1 MANQLLTT
9 QMITREIL
17 RILSEKLTFLNKIN
31 RSYDDRYARTGAKIG
46 DTLQIRVPTH
56 GPIRQG
62 RIMQPGDLVDKVVP
76 LAVANQTGVDFTF
89 SSAEMAL
96 DIDDFSERY
105 LAQRVADL
113 AVSIESSV
121 LTSSF
126 AQIGA
131 QVGDPAGR
139 LTLNAALQAGK
150 QLTDQL
156 APAQPRYLMM
166 NTAGNLQMVQDTKSL
181 FNSQPLLADQYADG
195 IVARAAGFDWFESTV
210 MPIISRGTATGYL
223 TNGVPA
229 NGATTLAVDTGTGA
243 VAAGNVFTIVGVNAV
258 HPQTK
263 ADLGYLQKFVV
274 TTDAGSGA
282 GTWNISP
289 AITYSGPEQNVTAAP
304 ADSIGITI
312 DGTAGSGATYG
323 GNLAFSRDA
332 VAFVTADLPLPPK
345 KDASRMTWKG
355 LSLRLIQDYDTIN
368 DMYLTRA
375 DVLWGSNVIRPELA
389 VRIANDPTLLTP
401 P

>member
-17 RILSEKLTFLNKIN
+17 RILTEKLTFLNKIN

-56 GPIRQG
+56 GPIRSG
-62 RIMQPGDLVDKVVP
+62 RIMQPGALVDKVVP
-76 LAVANQTGVDFTF
+76 LTVATQRGVDFTF
-89 SSAEMAL
+89 SSAEMSL

-113 AVSIESSV
+113 AVGIEQSV
-121 LTSSF
+121 LASSMN
-126 AQIGA
+126 QIGA

-156 APAQPRYLMM
+156 APSQPRFLMM

-210 MPIISRGTATGYL
+210 MPLISRGTATGYL
-223 TNGVPA
+223 V
-229 NGATTLAVDTGTGA
+229 NGATQSGANLIVDTGTGA
-243 VAAGNVFTIVGVNAV
+243 VAAGNTFTIANVFAV

-263 ADLGYLQKFVV
+263 SNLGYLQKFVV
-274 TTDAGSGA
+274 TADETAGA
-282 GTWNISP
+282 NTWVISP
-289 AITYSGPEQNVTAAP
+289 PIVGPGDPEQNVSALP
-304 ADSIGITI
+304 ADDAAITF
-312 DGTAGSGATYG
+312 DGTAGAGATYG
-323 GNLAFSRDA
+323 TNLAFSRDA

-345 KDASRMTWKG
+345 KDASRMQYKG
-355 LSLRLIQDYDTIN
+355 ISLRVIQDFDTVN
-368 DMYLTRA
+368 DMFLTRA
-375 DVLWGSNVIRPELA
+375 DILFGSNVIRPELA
-389 VRIANDPTLLTP
+389 VRIANNPTLLTP